1 MKHCLLLFCLMAFLG
16 CTPCKD
22 CEKKFDPKS
31 DAARLATKGFPKRKG
46 FVNDYQNIL
55 TAAETAELEQIISGF
70 NAKTGNEIVIA
81 IVDGV
86 YPYFGINGYATGLSD
101 YWGVGRDGNGGLSIV
116 LSLQLHKVQ
125 VSTSCSTS
133 KNIDKTESQQIVDQ
147 VLVPSFRDK
156 KFFAGFKAALQEI
169 IAKWG

>member
-1 MKHCLLLFCLMAFLG
+1 MKHRLLLFCLITFLG
-16 CTPCKD
+16 CAPCKD

-46 FVNDYQNIL
+46 FVNDYQNLL
-55 TAAETAELEQIISGF
+55 TAAETAELEQIMSDF
-70 NAKTGNEIVIA
+70 KSKTGNEIAIV

-86 YPYFGINGYATGLSD
+86 YPYFGINGYAKGLSD
-101 YWGVGRDGNGGLSIV
+101 YWGIGRDGKGGLSIV

-133 KNIDKTESQQIVDQ
+133 KNIDKEESQQIVDQ
-147 VLVPSFRDK
+147 FLIPSFRDK
-156 KFFAGFKAALQEI
+156 KFFTGFKAALLEI